1 MAGHVAGRRRACY
14 QDTSGA
20 DRLAVRP

>member
-1 MAGHVAGRRRACY
+1 VAGHVAGRRRAWC